1 MRYGLDGVGV
11 RGGVGGQ
18 ATLAFSK
25 GLHTDLG
32 VAIGRREGLGATIG
46 REAISAQDI
55 GFFDVATDEATDE
68 VDEALSERLRTIS
81 GAGIERDK
89 SFGEAGGE
97 EVTD

>member
-46 REAISAQDI
+46 RAAIPAQDI
-55 GFFDVATDEATDE
+55 GFLGVATDEVGDT
-68 VDEALSERLRTIS
+68 LSESSRTHS
-81 GAGIERDK
+81 GVGIERGK
-89 SFGEAGGE
+89 SFGDVGGE